1 MKHIKGLLNK
11 LLLKKIIMKKQLL
24 IFAIFTCLTFISYAQ
39 PINIYQPTGTP
50 TFGRATNDSLSYYIN
65 LGHSPFSVKRIDNSN
80 TITQVCD
87 LPAMTNQMLFNN
99 DKGIYKTSSG
109 FSLYDGSSHSA
120 IPTATL
126 PATYP
131 FNAINEDFFHIGTNT
146 YFQNGKDIFKTN
158 FSSISSIQT
167 LYTSTAAVLNPTY
180 CGITKMYNTG
190 NSIYFVESGDPFIPN
205 PNLLKRID
213 LTTGNVTI
221 IDTIASTALGI
232 PKIVRSNSLYYSVGS
247 SASHPFGEVK
257 KADDNGVVS
266 ILYEVTNADNSIL
279 SVLGVLPSGVVCYT
293 SQNILVLISGGT
305 ITPLNHNVAT
315 SPLPRVSF
323 LNGKSTNMLVYF
335 QAYDSLTVSPPKDA
349 LWVTDGT
356 LAGTQK
362 VISKNDYYSGAAS
375 FGDANSSISS
385 VVCGDDLY
393 FPGQQTVSSQLNL
406 FYVNG
411 SNYTYTI
418 NTSFNSAQQ
427 LYKNPD
433 GGIYM
438 KGSPVLGQ
446 FAVYKTTCSAVSAI
460 EESKSSNMSFDL
472 FPNPSNGQITI
483 NLSDKI
489 DNGKLTVLNL
499 LGEMIYSEIMNGQ
512 ATILNLNLNSG
523 LYFISLD
530 NNGQTTTKKIIV
542 E

>member
-1 MKHIKGLLNK
+1 
-11 LLLKKIIMKKQLL
+11 MKKQLL

-131 FNAINEDFFHIGTNT
+131 FNVINEDFFHVGTYT

-158 FSSISSIQT
+158 LTSVSSIQT

-221 IDTIASTALGI
+221 IDTIASAALGI

-323 LNGKSTNMLVYF
+323 LNGKSTNTLVYF

>member
-1 MKHIKGLLNK
+1 MT
-11 LLLKKIIMKKQLL
+11 KKILTSA
-24 IFAIFTCLTFISYAQ
+24 FLTFIALISYSQ
-39 PINIYQPTGTP
+39 PTNIYQPSGTP

-65 LGHSPFSVKRIDNSN
+65 LGHSPFSVKRIDNN
-80 TITQVCD
+80 NIITQVCD
-87 LPAMTNQMLFNN
+87 LPAITNQMLFNN

-109 FSLYDGSSHSA
+109 YSLYDGSSHIA

-131 FNAINEDFFHIGTNT
+131 FNTINEDFFHIGTNT

-158 FSSISSIQT
+158 LSSVSSIQT

-221 IDTIASTALGI
+221 LDTIASAALGI

-247 SASHPFGEVK
+247 SASHPFGKVK
-257 KADDNGVVS
+257 KVDDNGVVS
-266 ILYEVTNADNSIL
+266 TLYAVTNADNSIL

-305 ITPLNHNVAT
+305 ITPLNFNTVS

-323 LNGKSTNMLVYF
+323 VNGKSTNTLVYF
-335 QAYDSLTVSPPKDA
+335 QAYDSLIVSPPKDA

-356 LAGTQK
+356 LAGTKK

-375 FGDANSSISS
+375 FGDANSSMSS

-427 LYKNPD
+427 LYKNPN

-438 KGSPVLGQ
+438 KGSPALAQ
-446 FAVYKTTCSAVSAI
+446 FAVYKTTCSAVNTI
-460 EESKSSNMSFDL
+460 EESNSSNILFDL
-472 FPNPSNGQITI
+472 FPNPNQGRITI
-483 NLSDKI
+483 SLT
-489 DNGKLTVLNL
+489 DNINSYTLTVFNTLGETLYKKIISGQSTNLDLNL
-499 LGEMIYSEIMNGQ
+499 K
-512 ATILNLNLNSG
+512 SG

-530 NNGQTTTKKIIV
+530 KNGQKTTKKIIV

>member
-1 MKHIKGLLNK
+1 MSKHLLTSA
-11 LLLKKIIMKKQLL
+11 IL
-24 IFAIFTCLTFISYAQ
+24 ICLTLISYAQ
-39 PINIYQPTGTP
+39 PTNIYQPSGTP
-50 TFGRATNDSLSYYIN
+50 TFGRATNDSLNYYIN

-158 FSSISSIQT
+158 FSSVSSIQT

-213 LTTGNVTI
+213 LSTGNVTTL
-221 IDTIASTALGI
+221 DTIASSALGI

-247 SASHPFGEVK
+247 SVSHPFGKVK
-257 KADDNGVVS
+257 KVDDNGVIS
-266 ILYEVTNADNSIL
+266 TLYAVTNSNNSIL

-305 ITPLNHNVAT
+305 ITPLNFNIPT

-323 LNGKSTNMLVYF
+323 LNGKSTNTLVYF

-356 LAGTQK
+356 LTGTKK

-375 FGDANSSISS
+375 FGDANSSVSS

-393 FPGQQTVSSQLNL
+393 FPGQKTVSSQLNL

-418 NTSFNSAQQ
+418 NTSFNSVQQ
-427 LYKNPD
+427 LYKNPN

-446 FAVYKTTCSAVSAI
+446 FAVYKTNCSGINSV
-460 EESKSSNMSFDL
+460 EELSSNTIIFDL
-472 FPNPSNGQITI
+472 FPNPSNGKITI
-483 NLSDKI
+483 KLEENI
-489 DNGKLTVLNL
+489 NNCILTVYSVLGEVLSHKTISGQSTDLDLNL
-499 LGEMIYSEIMNGQ
+499 K
-512 ATILNLNLNSG
+512 TG
-523 LYFISLD
+523 LYFISI
-530 NNGQTTTKKIIV
+530 NSKGQKATKKIIV